1 MTQVG
6 KTLADSLHQSA
17 GGGLHRM
24 AVSTADAG
32 ASPPPPHTTW
42 HSHYNELALQLIA
55 STTTAGSYRG
65 IKNDCSCAELGHS
78 IVHVW
83 CSQQQPFRLSPQL

>member
-1 MTQVG
+1 MG
-6 KTLADSLHQSA
+6 KTLAESLHQSA
-17 GGGLHRM
+17 GGSLHRM

-55 STTTAGSYRG
+55 STTTAGSLR
-65 IKNDCSCAELGHS
+65 
-78 IVHVW
+78 VHNINACVFKLNACVLRCISPLYVW
-83 CSQQQPFRLSPQL
+83 GNKAHLIRP